1 MGRLLP
7 ATFGGVYLLNP
18 SVTQL
23 ERVRAWGV
31 PPLDAGAA
39 FAPDECWGLRRSRLH
54 RTHMANASTRCAH
67 VKSPEGLCVPMAS
80 HGQTLGV
87 LCVQGLHHDSRKV
100 PRYLLKVIA
109 EQGAIT
115 LSSLRLRDALRVQ
128 SIRDPLT
135 GLFNRRFLDETLER
149 EVSGSLR
156 TGSSLSLLMLD
167 LDHFKRFN
175 DSLGHQYGDRAL
187 REVALLLKERVRGSD
202 IVCRFGGEELVVVLP
217 STNAA
222 HAAHLAEEIR
232 IGVGNLIIRHNGEVM
247 GGLSVS
253 IGVSTCPEHA
263 RTPEELLRAADAAL
277 YVAKRSGRNKVVIAS
292 TIEDTPPSRI
302 AASSGDY

>member
-1 MGRLLP
+1 
-7 ATFGGVYLLNP
+7 
-18 SVTQL
+18 
-23 ERVRAWGV
+23 
-31 PPLDAGAA
+31 
-39 FAPDECWGLRRSRLH
+39 
-54 RTHMANASTRCAH
+54 
-67 VKSPEGLCVPMAS
+67 
-80 HGQTLGV
+80 
-87 LCVQGLHHDSRKV
+87 
-100 PRYLLKVIA
+100 
-109 EQGAIT
+109 
-115 LSSLRLRDALRVQ
+115 
-128 SIRDPLT
+128 
-135 GLFNRRFLDETLER
+135 
-149 EVSGSLR
+149 
-156 TGSSLSLLMLD
+156 
-167 LDHFKRFN
+167 
-175 DSLGHQYGDRAL
+175 
-187 REVALLLKERVRGSD
+187 VRGSD

-222 HAAHLAEEIR
+222 HASHLAEEIR